1 MFKIFEGSE
10 DSIVFILFDR
20 ADFTSE
26 RQILMVPRHCVNLP
40 FRQSSQNC
48 FCTLSKELLSQ
59 LDLKACFVLLLVGV
73 KLIGY

>member
-1 MFKIFEGSE
+1 MFNIFEGSE

-26 RQILMVPRHCVNLP
+26 RQFLMVPRHFINLP
-40 FRQSSQNC
+40 FRQLTQNC

-59 LDLKACFVLLLVGV
+59 LHL
-73 KLIGY
+73 